1 MLDAGCQT
9 LYAVE
14 FHLCMCV
21 CVRVRVYVLNIYT
34 HTHKHTHT
42 HTQELRATD
51 GVIGAAMWALSTVF
65 FVWVCSPLLAGY
77 AGELAAAARGVSGVG
92 SRKKKK
98 TARRLSGAQQRQVW
112 LVVIHS

>member
-1 MLDAGCQT
+1 M
-9 LYAVE
+9 YRYR
-14 FHLCMCV
+14 CV
-21 CVRVRVYVLNIYT
+21 CAYT
-34 HTHKHTHT
+34 RTQAAAATLVKSAVALVGLGMGITVILSY
-42 HTQELRATD
+42 QELRATD